1 MALDLTVPVL
11 PVFEL
16 PTVLVCLP
24 LGGVCVPEGRT
35 SAETLLASSRHEVF
49 AGLELLVSKV

>member
-11 PVFEL
+11 PVYGL
-16 PTVLVCLP
+16 PTVLVCLL

-35 SAETLLASSRHEVF
+35 SEETLFAASRHDVF